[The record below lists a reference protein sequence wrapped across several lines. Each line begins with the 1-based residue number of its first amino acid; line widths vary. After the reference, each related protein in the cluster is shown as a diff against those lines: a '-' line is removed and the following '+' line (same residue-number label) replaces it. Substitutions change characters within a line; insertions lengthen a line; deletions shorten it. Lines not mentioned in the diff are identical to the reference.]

1 MFSLCRCDGSCN
13 SVEDPSGR
21 MSIANIIKDVNW
33 KVFNITRWING
44 SKTSMNYTSCE
55 YRCKFD
61 GKKFKPKQKWNKVS
75 VWVEKS
81 DKTCVCK
88 EDYTC
93 NPRICA
99 FKCDKSYEV

>member
-1 MFSLCRCDGSCN
+1 MHKQTNGYWLESELLSVNYYLFMFSLCRCDGSCN

-21 MSIANIIKDVNW
+21 MSIPNIIKDVNW
-33 KVFNITRWING
+33 EVFNITRWING

-75 VWVEKS
+75 VWVK
-81 DKTCVCK
+81 KI
-88 EDYTC
+88 
-93 NPRICA
+93 R
-99 FKCDKSYEV
+99 